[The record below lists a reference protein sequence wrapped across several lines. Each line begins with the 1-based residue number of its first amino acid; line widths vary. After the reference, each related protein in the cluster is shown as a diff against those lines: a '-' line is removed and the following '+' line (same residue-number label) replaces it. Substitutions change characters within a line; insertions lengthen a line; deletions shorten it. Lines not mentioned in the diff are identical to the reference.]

1 MKTLGLIGG
10 LSWHSTA
17 FYYKKINELISEKLG
32 GSHSAKL
39 LLYSIDMEEFALLAG
54 KGDWASAEK
63 MFSQIAL
70 MIEKTGADCIA
81 ICSNTPHIVAD
92 KVREKIKIPL
102 LHIVEE
108 TGKEILKQGI
118 KTVGLLGTK
127 VTMENSFFKD
137 KLSQSGV
144 ESIIPDNDD
153 RDYIHAAILNELTRG
168 IFREETKSKFFDII
182 HKLQAQ
188 KAQGVVFGCT
198 EIALLINPSECNLPV
213 FDTAVIHAKALVDFA
228 LPEERALHQSAQHA

>member
-17 FYYKKINELISEKLG
+17 FYYKKINQLVSEKLG

-54 KGDWASAEK
+54 KGDWATAEK

-70 MIEKTGADCIA
+70 MIEKSGADCIA

-92 KVREKIKIPL
+92 AVRQKIKIPL

-108 TGKEILKQGI
+108 TGKEIVRQGT

-127 VTMENSFFKD
+127 VTLENSFFKD
-137 KLSQSGV
+137 KLLQSGIEAV
-144 ESIIPDNDD
+144 IPDSMD
-153 RDYIHAAILNELTRG
+153 RDYIHAAILNELTQG
-168 IFREETKSKFFDII
+168 IFKEQTKNKFFDII

-198 EIALLINPSECNLPV
+198 EIALLINPAECSLPV
-213 FDTAVIHAKALVDFA
+213 FDTAAIHAKALADFA
-228 LPEERALHQSAQHA
+228 LS